1 MKTNIARLTLI
12 AGLSVAGTTTALA
25 HEDYTEAGSNHWI
38 AHVAETKSQPAANQL
53 APHGYATSGP
63 ASRVV
68 NLDSGAK
75 YLNATRLE
83 TIQINFAGKSVT
95 WTFDTLG
102 TAPFPL
108 SKIIPGA
115 EGVMVYI
122 DENPMY
128 QGG

>member
-1 MKTNIARLTLI
+1 MKTNIAKLTLI
-12 AGLSVAGTTTALA
+12 AGLCVAGTTTAFA
-25 HEDYTEAGSNHWI
+25 HVDYTEAGSNHWI
-38 AHVAETKSQPAANQL
+38 AHVAETKSQSAANQL

-68 NLDSGAK
+68 NLDSRAK
-75 YLNATRLE
+75 YLNVTRLE
-83 TIQINFAGKSVT
+83 TVQINFAGKSVT

-102 TAPFPL
+102 TGSFPL
-108 SKIIPGA
+108 SKVMPGA

-128 QGG
+128 RGG